1 MFCISSVDAYGIIS
15 VLHNVSNFR
24 QSVSFKAC
32 ANYDHAKFLVG
43 RHIICFDTHGIC
55 FNFKYAIS
63 EAIKILSFY
72 AKLIHQNIL
81 QCYKNGWNISS
92 LANPGRGTRD
102 VRPLAVPFLL
112 FSCSF
117 QETIGQIIGWPH
129 LFGVGASRLE
139 NPVSATAYVWRILI
153 TMSQA

>member
-81 QCYKNGWNISS
+81 QCYKKWMKH
-92 LANPGRGTRD
+92 L
-102 VRPLAVPFLL
+102 
-112 FSCSF
+112 
-117 QETIGQIIGWPH
+117 IIGESGEGHQRCAPPCGPISFIFVQFSGNNWPNN
-129 LFGVGASRLE
+129 RLA
-139 NPVSATAYVWRILI
+139 PPLWSWRLPSGKSCISHCLC
-153 TMSQA
+153 MKGF